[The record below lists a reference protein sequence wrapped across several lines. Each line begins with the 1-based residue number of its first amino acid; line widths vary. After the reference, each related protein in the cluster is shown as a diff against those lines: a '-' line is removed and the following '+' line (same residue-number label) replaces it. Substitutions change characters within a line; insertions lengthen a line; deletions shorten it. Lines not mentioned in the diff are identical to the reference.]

1 MYGNYDYYVWHLLVR
16 TLHIYTLGITL
27 ESLIQNFITWE
38 STWTERGQL
47 EESTIKHDYPSAGYS
62 ANLLQGDNRFD
73 NGIFGGGPEGGDH
86 LCVVTDLLHPDE
98 DAVMRTIFQRLSH
111 LK

>member
-1 MYGNYDYYVWHLLVR
+1 MGDITSNCVTFIGSN
-16 TLHIYTLGITL
+16 TLHLHVRYNIEKPYTELHHL
-27 ESLIQNFITWE
+27 RVNLN
-38 STWTERGQL
+38 RKGQL
-47 EESTIKHDYPSAGYS
+47 EESTIKHDYPSASYS

-73 NGIFGGGPEGGDH
+73 NGIFGGGPEGGDP